1 MCMYVCIVCVFIT
14 CECLHELYE
23 SVIWFGR
30 IIMIYNIYTVMVLGG
45 RSHNLINQG
54 IHYKFIVTAHFT

>member
-30 IIMIYNIYTVMVLGG
+30 IMICNIYTVMVLGG
-45 RSHNLINQG
+45 RSHNLIMYL
-54 IHYKFIVTAHFT
+54 IRASIY